1 MTVLILALSA
11 LITVSA
17 TIPYLLDA
25 IKGKT
30 KPRVVSWFNWALL
43 TGISAAAALSVHQ
56 YPSAVLSLAASVE
69 CWGVVVVSLRKGDR
83 SFELFDLF
91 CQMGAIAGLVLW
103 IIFNSPLIAIA
114 ASIVID
120 IIVSAPTVKHIWQK
134 PYEES
139 ANVFILSAVGAALA
153 LLAIHHPKPIGL
165 INPLYLILI
174 NCLMSLLFLM
184 TPNRRPNRKAL
195 G

>member
-1 MTVLILALSA
+1 MTAIILALSA
-11 LITVSA
+11 IITVSA

-43 TGISAAAALSVHQ
+43 TGISAAAALSAHQ

-69 CWGVVVVSLRKGDR
+69 CWGVVAVSLRKGDR
-83 SFELFDLF
+83 SFELFDMF
-91 CQMGAIAGLVLW
+91 CQIGAIAGLVLW

-120 IIVSAPTVKHIWQK
+120 IVVSAPTVKHIWQK

-139 ANVFILSAVGAALA
+139 MNVFMLSAVGASLA
-153 LLAIHHPKPIGL
+153 LLAIHHPKPVGL
-165 INPLYLILI
+165 INPIYLILVNI
-174 NCLMSLLFLM
+174 FMSLLFVL
-184 TPNRRPNRKAL
+184 TPYRRRQPAR
-195 G
+195 